1 MAVKTAASKTEAK
14 IKLLET
20 LINHPNTPEPEREAA
35 RRSLN
40 GMLKKLEAIR
50 DESPE
55 TWTGYRLPEVWYG
68 ENYIDDYRVS
78 TTEIAARI
86 RADLKIRRNL
96 GKRTAKA
103 ADDQFSIALKDVIAD
118 APASIKFSI
127 RTDYFSG
134 GSSID
139 VTIKGVP
146 AEWGWVQDPYYDEM
160 DCYHSRKW
168 IESDALKALK
178 DEVSRVHR
186 SYNYDGS
193 DPVVDYYHVRY
204 YGHVN
209 TDWREA
215 PRD

>member
-55 TWTGYRLPEVWYG
+55 TWTGYRLPERWYG
-68 ENYIDDYRVS
+68 ENYISDYRVS

-103 ADDQFSIALKDVIAD
+103 AEDQFSLALKDVIAD

-127 RTDYFSG
+127 RSAYFSG

-146 AEWGWVQDPYYDEM
+146 TEWGWVKDPEYDPM

-178 DEVSRVHR
+178 AEVSRVHQ
-186 SYNYDGS
+186 SYNHDGS
-193 DPVVDYYHVRY
+193 DIQTDYFDVLF
-204 YGHVN
+204 YGHVEV
-209 TDWREA
+209 DWREA